1 MASGFNFGSG
11 LTNTTGSTGF
21 GKTAFGTTTGTTTP
35 LKLGAAAPTLASPL
49 TNNLSTAST
58 TPFKGLGGG
67 LGGSLGGGLTAGTGG
82 GLGAGLGG
90 LSGGLGL
97 GGTSTNPLAATGST
111 SLSTNPLGTANTTNP
126 LGATGLTTAT
136 TNPLGTTTTTAS
148 TTGTTPAP
156 ATTTITNSTVTFK
169 ILEDYV
175 NKWMNELDS
184 QEKDFLNQATQLN
197 ALDKLM
203 IENGDKIVDLSG
215 EVDRLNSEQEQLEQE
230 LNFLYTQQTDLEG
243 SIKKLEGGI
252 EQMPTIPQ
260 QHCDTSRIEMY
271 KLLVEVDNQ
280 LRSQSGDLRDII
292 KRLNYTNVSL
302 NDPIM
307 QVNKI
312 LNAHMDSLNWI
323 EENTGLIQNQ
333 AENLSKTIDERMRES
348 ESSASKY
355 SFLS

>member
-21 GKTAFGTTTGTTTP
+21 GKTAFGTTTP
-35 LKLGAAAPTLASPL
+35 LKLGATAPTLASPL

-58 TPFKGLGGG
+58 TPFKGLGGS
-67 LGGSLGGGLTAGTGG
+67 LSGSLGGGLTAGTGG
-82 GLGAGLGG
+82 GIGGGLGG
-90 LSGGLGL
+90 GL
-97 GGTSTNPLAATGST
+97 GGTNPLAAPGWTT
-111 SLSTNPLGTANTTNP
+111 LSTNPLGTANTTNP
-126 LGATGLTTAT
+126 LGATGLTT
-136 TNPLGTTTTTAS
+136 TTAS

-156 ATTTITNSTVTFK
+156 ATNTITNSTVTFK